1 MGLRA
6 LWPFAVLAVVAF
18 LPTWQFLFGDRV
30 PAPVDQITALPPWN
44 NAPSESPTDI
54 LQLDGAIQFLQW
66 REFMLVS
73 YKRGEVPIWND
84 LVLGGIPFLANSQS
98 APLYPLHILWSLT
111 GLSAEALLSFSA
123 WLHLWIAGCGLFLL
137 CRRLGGNEV
146 GGLIGASA
154 LILSAFFIAW
164 IQLPSVV
171 MTASWIPWV
180 LLGVLRLFEELN
192 AKSIAK
198 LALALALMLLSGH
211 LQIAMYG
218 LMATVLYIVWLSLST
233 RNSKAMLLS
242 GLSLVFGL
250 MIASPQLLP
259 TLENGRNGHRAQ
271 PPTSEGYQG
280 YSALALKPHHLSIIA
295 APTMFGMP
303 GEWVDLED
311 GKAPSYWLPL
321 EEQGRNYAE
330 LALYIGPVV
339 LPLFLLGFFANW
351 RSAQSNFYGFLA
363 LFSILAALGTVV
375 TQAMYWLIPGWAAT
389 GSPGR
394 IAVLF
399 AIAVCALAG
408 SAIGDRIQKPKL
420 EHAVVAAIAVASL
433 AWLAFVQIAVSPK
446 HPMQA
451 ASQANS
457 VPWIVLFL
465 IGAAIALGA
474 VLLKSERAK
483 PLAIVCLLLAIG
495 VPAASQWNVNPG
507 SKKGLY
513 KQSFEGLEELLGKFI
528 AVVNDQWSLLGPG
541 PKTMAP
547 PNSLMAYGIKTI
559 DGYDS
564 LIPRETKA
572 MLDEINGQDSAPLAN
587 GNMMFIKPGFN
598 VDKLRATG
606 VTHVASTY
614 ELDLPLEREFSGWK
628 LYKIAAPRDLPKS
641 APPPPTSYSL
651 GILLAM
657 LGVFALFAISYR
669 RNVDADPS

>member
-1 MGLRA
+1 MGARA
-6 LWPFAVLAVVAF
+6 IWPFAVLAVVAF

-30 PAPVDQITALPPWN
+30 PAPVDHITALPPWN

-66 REFMLVS
+66 REFLLVS

-98 APLYPLHILWSLT
+98 APLYPLHVLWSLT

-137 CRRLGGNEV
+137 SRRLGGNEV

-154 LILSAFFIAW
+154 LILSSFLIAW

-180 LLGVLRLFEELN
+180 LLGVLRCFEERT
-192 AKSIAK
+192 AKSVAK
-198 LALALALMLLSGH
+198 LGLAVGLMLLSGH

-218 LMATVLYIVWLSLST
+218 LIAALLFIFWL
-233 RNSKAMLLS
+233 
-242 GLSLVFGL
+242 GLSARSATTML
-250 MIASPQLLP
+250 MSGVSLLLGVLIASPQLLP
-259 TLENGRNGHRAQ
+259 VLENGRNGHRAQ
-271 PPTSEGYQG
+271 PPTTEGYKG

-311 GKAPSYWLPL
+311 GKAPSYWLSL

-330 LALYIGPVV
+330 LALYMGPVV
-339 LPLFLLGFFANW
+339 LPLFLLAFFANW
-351 RSAQSNFYGFLA
+351 RNAKFSFFGFLA
-363 LFSILAALGTVV
+363 LFSILAALGTLV

-394 IAVLF
+394 IAVLLT
-399 AIAVCALAG
+399 ISICALAG
-408 SAIGDRIQKPKL
+408 SAISDRIQKPKL
-420 EHAVVAAIAVASL
+420 ALAAVAAIAVASL
-433 AWLAFVQIAVSPK
+433 ALLAFIQIAESAK

-465 IGAAIALGA
+465 IGAAIAFGT

-483 PLAIVCLLLAIG
+483 PLAIVCLLLAVG

-507 SKKGLY
+507 SKRGLY
-513 KQSFEGLEELLGKFI
+513 KQPFDGLEELQGKFI

-587 GNMMFIKPGFN
+587 GNMMLIKPGFD
-598 VDKLRATG
+598 VDKLRKTG

-614 ELDLPLEREFSGWK
+614 ELDLELEKQFPGWK
-628 LYKIAAPRDLPKS
+628 LYKIAEPQDLPKS
-641 APPPPTSYSL
+641 TPPPPTSYNL

-657 LGVFALFAISYR
+657 LGVFALFAISYT